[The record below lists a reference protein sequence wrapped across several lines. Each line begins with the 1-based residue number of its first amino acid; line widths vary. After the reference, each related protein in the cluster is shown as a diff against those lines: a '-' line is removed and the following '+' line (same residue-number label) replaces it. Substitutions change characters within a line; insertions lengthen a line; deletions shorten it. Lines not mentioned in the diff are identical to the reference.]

1 MNFLAIEET
10 LKNYKN
16 NITLT
21 ENNLKENPFD
31 NVYLYEESEYLQD
44 VISDLQGIKESINLT
59 LGRLKSEKRLYDKMY
74 KDDEVMVFN
83 TPDNLIKKANNISLE
98 VDNLEKAYQHQ
109 LKFYIKQMES
119 NTLEQKRE
127 QEEKNK
133 EIALKNAMIKQAKKA
148 KRVQRRERA
157 NKAIKKMMFGAA
169 VAFGVGLA
177 IPSSREVIIDNVLE
191 QISNVNYN
199 PKIESNL
206 SAKKDVI
213 DLNANDDIDLNTSDY
228 LLLKAIESD
237 DYEVSEDILKLST
250 AIPHLVKE
258 YNNSNDDIDSI
269 TKYSK
274 SEEVVLSNSTIIQ
287 NLSMNVINEKMS
299 DALGK
304 NSSFTIEREEENNFL
319 SEHPRI
325 NYYLVDINTGQ
336 KYDLGKNELN
346 LPNEVEHIVQL
357 IQDTQNREEKVALDV
372 SDENHKGKS
381 AKNLAN
387 IIYLTKE
394 LDKKVLERSE
404 DSNKVK
410 VIGIDESK
418 EGYTKL
424 NEDQKFEKISKYNQ
438 MVVGYKENQMQLE
451 EYERYKYDEHNT
463 ISDFIVETD
472 EKLKKTAKEDLDIDF
487 EI

>member
-16 NITLT
+16 NIILT

-31 NVYLYEESEYLQD
+31 NVYLYEEYAYLQY
-44 VISDLQGIKESINLT
+44 VISDLKSIKESLILNLDK
-59 LGRLKSEKRLYDKMY
+59 LKSEKRFYDKMY
-74 KDDEVMVFN
+74 KNDELMVFKN
-83 TPDNLIKKANNISLE
+83 PDHLIEKNNKISLR
-98 VDNLEKAYQHQ
+98 VDNLEKAYQYQ
-109 LKFYIKQMES
+109 LNICINQMEYNS
-119 NTLEQKRE
+119 LEQKRE

-133 EIALKNAMIKQAKKA
+133 EIALKIEREKQAQKA
-148 KRVQRRERA
+148 KQVKRRERV
-157 NKAIKKMMFGAA
+157 NKAIKKMMFGTAA
-169 VAFGVGLA
+169 VVGVGLA
-177 IPSSREVIIDNVLE
+177 IPSSREVIMDNVLE
-191 QISNVNYN
+191 QISNVKYN

-206 SAKKDVI
+206 SAKKDII
-213 DLNANDDIDLNTSDY
+213 DLNSNDNIDLNTSDY
-228 LLLKAIESD
+228 LLLKAIESE
-237 DYEVSEDILKLST
+237 DYKVSEDILKLST

-258 YNNSNDDIDSI
+258 YNNLNNDIDSI

-274 SEEVVLSNSTIIQ
+274 SEEVVLFNSTIIKD
-287 NLSMNVINEKMS
+287 LSMNVIDEKMS
-299 DALGK
+299 VALGK
-304 NSSFTIEREEENNFL
+304 SSSFTIEREEENNFL
-319 SEHPRI
+319 SEHPLV
-325 NYYLVDINTGQ
+325 NYYLVDIHTGQ
-336 KYDLGKNELN
+336 KYDLMKNELN
-346 LPNEVEHIVQL
+346 LPKEVEHIVQL
-357 IQDTQNREEKVALDV
+357 IQDIQNREEKVALDV
-372 SDENHKGKS
+372 SHENHKGKS

-394 LDKKVLERSE
+394 LDKKVLKRSE

-438 MVVGYKENQMQLE
+438 MVVEYKENQMQLE
-451 EYERYKYDEHNT
+451 EYEKYKYDEHNI